1 LGFIITFLDVF
12 SEVKKMSECEECGKK
27 LGIFEG
33 YQHPTLGK
41 KHHLCSPC
49 YEEVDAS
56 VARWREFIQANSFN
70 NGTSKKNFNLGL
82 ENIAP
87 KLNQRRSIIEN
98 VCAEIGIIMR
108 K

>member
-1 LGFIITFLDVF
+1 MI
-12 SEVKKMSECEECGKK
+12 ECEECGKT

-33 YQHPTLGK
+33 YKHPTLGK
-41 KHHLCSPC
+41 KHYLCSPC

-56 VARWREFIQANSFN
+56 VARWREFIHANSFN
-70 NGTSKKNFNLGL
+70 NGSSKKDLKINLEKLAPNF
-82 ENIAP
+82 
-87 KLNQRRSIIEN
+87 NQRRNIIEN